1 MAQRLLRARQG
12 PNVQNV
18 KIILRKLN
26 PTKQNLKGKR
36 KRGEIKGAH

>member
-1 MAQRLLRARQG
+1 MAQRLLRAGQG

-18 KIILRKLN
+18 KTILRKPN